1 MNTITQAGVTS
12 LAMAAGFA
20 AGGFIVERWDSGSD
34 ARNAENKSIGHSAK
48 VGAVISGTAGIAL
61 IAAGQ
66 FFGDDDGTSAFS
78 GAGIPDWTF

>member
-34 ARNAENKSIGHSAK
+34 AKNAENQTIGHSAK
-48 VGAVISGTAGIAL
+48 IAAVVSSTAGVAL

-66 FFGDDDGTSAFS
+66 FFDDDSTSAFS